1 VNRHTRPFVAS
12 AGLAFGLMLAASS
25 QASAQEGVPQPIGPF
40 VVDVRGSIVPFGQN
54 AAFAAPR
61 GFSSSLTPALGLGV
75 EAGAHAYL
83 YRWRVITFG
92 LGGSVHASLGD
103 RSAGELDPDPD
114 GPTLRKRFV
123 ALSSQLSFNFG
134 SRDGWSY
141 LSGGLGTSRYSLF
154 ALGHEDPQ
162 RRTSTINYGG
172 GARWFTN
179 NHLALSLD
187 LRFYALAPLA
197 ATGTEP
203 SSPRM
208 TLMVFSVG
216 ASLK

>member
-1 VNRHTRPFVAS
+1 MNRQTRLFVAS
-12 AGLAFGLMLAASS
+12 AGLVSGLMLAASG

-54 AAFAAPR
+54 AEFAAAR
-61 GFSSSLTPALGLGV
+61 GFSSSLTPKLGLGV
-75 EAGAHAYL
+75 EAGAHVYFH
-83 YRWRVITFG
+83 RWRVITFG
-92 LGGSVHASLGD
+92 LGGSVHTSLGD
-103 RSAGELDPDPD
+103 LSAGELDPDPD

-141 LSGGLGTSRYSLF
+141 ISGGLGTSRFSLF
-154 ALGHEDPQ
+154 ALGHEGPQ
-162 RRTSTINYGG
+162 RRASTLNYGG
-172 GARWFTN
+172 GARWFTGD
-179 NHLALSLD
+179 HLALSLD
-187 LRFYALAPLA
+187 LRFYALSPLA
-197 ATGTEP
+197 ATATEP
-203 SSPRM
+203 GSPRM